1 MESTYS
7 FDENDNLVEATKIFK
22 KDSVTLARRTFQIIE
37 SQLVITETVNRK
49 TGSRTFDRQ

>member
-7 FDENDNLVEATKIFK
+7 FDEDDNFIEETKIFK
-22 KDSVTLARRTFQIIE
+22 KDSVTLSRRIFQVVE
-37 SQLVITETVNRK
+37 NQLVITETVNGK

>member
-7 FDENDNLVEATKIFK
+7 FDEEENLIEETKIFK
-22 KDSVTLARRTFQIIE
+22 KEHVTLSRRIFQVVE
-37 SQLVITETVNRK
+37 SQLVITETVNQK